1 MASSF
6 GAFTPRMQ
14 QIPRTPKVS
23 RFRKTNNSVIDGD
36 LEPPYE
42 VKHDFHKH
50 DDGLIHVCGWVK
62 GASAYVTC
70 CRVRFGP
77 TLVVYDGPS
86 CMKCVLCRGCPAC
99 MPDYIRKETMFM
111 GKWETK
117 DGRRLYP
124 FEMDEQ
130 HLVNSIKKLI
140 RDEEHFK
147 DNWEDWV
154 ECLEAEARLR
164 GIILPVPLSLR

>member
-1 MASSF
+1 M
-6 GAFTPRMQ
+6 
-14 QIPRTPKVS
+14 IE
-23 RFRKTNNSVIDGD
+23 GD

-42 VKHDFHKH
+42 VNYDFHKH
-50 DDGLIHVCGWVK
+50 DDGLIHVCAWVK
-62 GASAYVTC
+62 GADAYITC

-86 CMKCVLCRGCPAC
+86 CMKCVLCNGCVAC
-99 MPDYIRKETMFM
+99 TPGYIRNEPMFM

-117 DGRRLYP
+117 DGRKLYP

-130 HLVNSIKKLI
+130 HLVNSIKKLV

-147 DNWEDWV
+147 DNWED
-154 ECLEAEARLR
+154 
-164 GIILPVPLSLR
+164 